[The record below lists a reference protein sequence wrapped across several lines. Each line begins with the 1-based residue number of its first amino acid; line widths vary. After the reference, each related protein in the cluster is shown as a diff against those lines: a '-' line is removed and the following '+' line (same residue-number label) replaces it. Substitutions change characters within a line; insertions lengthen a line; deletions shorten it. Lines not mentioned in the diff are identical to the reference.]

1 MKQIA
6 KVSLFLLHLT
16 GVLLCLSCT
25 VVTIDRV
32 VTLIPRYTSLGGWL
46 SHLEADSTHVLWL
59 TTWSLG
65 LAAVP
70 AMGLFCL
77 DKPVTPRRQRR
88 RPIRTRQTGARQT
101 GARQTGARQTGPPVS
116 WQRDQ
121 DELVISWIDDG
132 LPADELML
140 AGASSSM
147 VN

>member
-6 KVSLFLLHLT
+6 KTSLFLLHLT

-25 VVTIDRV
+25 VVTLDRV
-32 VTLIPRYTSLGGWL
+32 VTLIPRYTPLGGWL

-77 DKPVTPRRQRR
+77 DKPVAPRRRRR
-88 RPIRTRQTGARQT
+88 RPLRPRQTTRQTV
-101 GARQTGARQTGPPVS
+101 PPVS

-121 DELVISWIDDG
+121 DELVISWVDDE
-132 LPADELML
+132 LPADELTL

>member
-77 DKPVTPRRQRR
+77 DKPVAPRRRRR
-88 RPIRTRQTGARQT
+88 RPIKTRQSGA
-101 GARQTGARQTGPPVS
+101 PVS
-116 WQRDQ
+116 WQKDQ

-132 LPADELML
+132 LPADELVL

-147 VN
+147 AK

>member
-6 KVSLFLLHLT
+6 KLSLFLLHVT

-32 VTLIPRYTSLGGWL
+32 VTLVPRYTSLGGWL
-46 SHLEADSTHVLWL
+46 SHLEVDSMHVLWL

-77 DKPVTPRRQRR
+77 DPPAQRR
-88 RPIRTRQTGARQT
+88 RRRRSAMPRLPKTRQSSSPAARQED
-101 GARQTGARQTGPPVS
+101 
-116 WQRDQ
+116 DQ
-121 DELVISWIDDG
+121 ELVFAWVDDG
-132 LPADELML
+132 
-140 AGASSSM
+140 
-147 VN
+147 

>member
-1 MKQIA
+1 
-6 KVSLFLLHLT
+6 
-16 GVLLCLSCT
+16 
-25 VVTIDRV
+25 
-32 VTLIPRYTSLGGWL
+32 
-46 SHLEADSTHVLWL
+46 
-59 TTWSLG
+59 LG

-88 RPIRTRQTGARQT
+88 RPIRTRQTGARQTGARQT

>member
-6 KVSLFLLHLT
+6 KTSLFLLHVT

-77 DKPVTPRRQRR
+77 EQPVPRRRR
-88 RPIRTRQTGARQT
+88 RKAAGPSRLASPRLPKTRQKK
-101 GARQTGARQTGPPVS
+101 GPPV
-116 WQRDQ
+116 WEEDQ
-121 DELVISWIDDG
+121 PELVFSWVDEGAARDD
-132 LPADELML
+132 LVL
-140 AGASSSM
+140 AGAASPAAR
-147 VN
+147 

>member
-6 KVSLFLLHLT
+6 KMSLFLLHLT

-32 VTLIPRYTSLGGWL
+32 VTLIPRYTPLGGWL

-77 DKPVTPRRQRR
+77 DKPVAPRRRQRR
-88 RPIRTRQTGARQT
+88 PLRPRQTTRQTV
-101 GARQTGARQTGPPVS
+101 PPVS

-121 DELVISWIDDG
+121 DELVISWVDDE
-132 LPADELML
+132 LPADELTL

>member
-77 DKPVTPRRQRR
+77 EQPSQRR
-88 RPIRTRQTGARQT
+88 SRRRRSTMPRLPKTRQPSLPSA
-101 GARQTGARQTGPPVS
+101 
-116 WQRDQ
+116 WQEDDQ
-121 DELVISWIDDG
+121 ELVFAWV
-132 LPADELML
+132 DE
-140 AGASSSM
+140 GGGSSRAL
-147 VN
+147 

>member
-6 KVSLFLLHLT
+6 KLSLFLLHVT

-32 VTLIPRYTSLGGWL
+32 VTLIPRYTLLGGWL

-77 DKPVTPRRQRR
+77 DQPAQRR
-88 RPIRTRQTGARQT
+88 RRKRRPTMPRLAKARQPNL
-101 GARQTGARQTGPPVS
+101 ASA
-116 WQRDQ
+116 WKEDDQ
-121 DELVISWIDDG
+121 ELVFAWVDDG
-132 LPADELML
+132 GGSSE
-140 AGASSSM
+140 AS
-147 VN
+147 

>member
-101 GARQTGARQTGPPVS
+101 GPPVS

>member
-6 KVSLFLLHLT
+6 KMSLFLLHLT

-32 VTLIPRYTSLGGWL
+32 VTLIPRYTPLGGWL

-77 DKPVTPRRQRR
+77 DKPVALRRRRR
-88 RPIRTRQTGARQT
+88 RPIRTRQTA
-101 GARQTGARQTGPPVS
+101 PPVS

>member
-32 VTLIPRYTSLGGWL
+32 VTLIPRYTSVGGWL

-77 DKPVTPRRQRR
+77 DKPVAPRRRRR
-88 RPIRTRQTGARQT
+88 RPLRPRQTTRQTV
-101 GARQTGARQTGPPVS
+101 PPVS

-121 DELVISWIDDG
+121 DELVISWVDDE
-132 LPADELML
+132 LPADELTL

>member
-16 GVLLCLSCT
+16 GVLLCLGCT

-77 DKPVTPRRQRR
+77 EQPSQRR
-88 RPIRTRQTGARQT
+88 SRRRRSTMSRLPKTRQPSLPSA
-101 GARQTGARQTGPPVS
+101 
-116 WQRDQ
+116 WQEDDQ
-121 DELVISWIDDG
+121 ELVFAWV
-132 LPADELML
+132 DE
-140 AGASSSM
+140 GGGSSRAR
-147 VN
+147 

>member
-6 KVSLFLLHLT
+6 KVSLFLLHVT

-32 VTLIPRYTSLGGWL
+32 VTLIPRHTSLGGWL
-46 SHLEADSTHVLWL
+46 SHLEADSMHVLWL

-77 DKPVTPRRQRR
+77 EQPAPRRHRR
-88 RPIRTRQTGARQT
+88 RRSIMPRLPKTRQPSL
-101 GARQTGARQTGPPVS
+101 PPA
-116 WQRDQ
+116 WGEDDQ
-121 DELVISWIDDG
+121 ELVFAWV
-132 LPADELML
+132 DEGGGSSR
-140 AGASSSM
+140 AG
-147 VN
+147 

>member
-77 DKPVTPRRQRR
+77 DKPVAPRRRRR
-88 RPIRTRQTGARQT
+88 RPVKTRQTGARQS
-101 GARQTGARQTGPPVS
+101 GARQSCPPVS
-116 WQRDQ
+116 WQKDQ

-140 AGASSSM
+140 AGASSSRAK
-147 VN
+147 

>member
-6 KVSLFLLHLT
+6 KISLFLLHVT

-25 VVTIDRV
+25 VITIDRV
-32 VTLIPRYTSLGGWL
+32 VTLVPRYTSLGGWL

-77 DKPVTPRRQRR
+77 DQPVQRR
-88 RPIRTRQTGARQT
+88 RRSRRPAISRLPKTRQPTLNPA
-101 GARQTGARQTGPPVS
+101 
-116 WQRDQ
+116 WQEDDQ
-121 DELVISWIDDG
+121 ELVFAWV
-132 LPADELML
+132 DE
-140 AGASSSM
+140 GSGS
-147 VN
+147 